1 MKCADLQSDVLVD
14 LVDGRL
20 DPTLQRDVERHLEA
34 CPECRAL
41 VTDLRTIRSS
51 AFMLDRREPAMAVWT
66 KLQEAVAAEPRP
78 RAGVFSIRRSLGGG
92 GGFSG
97 STWPVW
103 LGAAAALI
111 LATVIGLL
119 PLMNRNAAPAGN
131 AGNDTPAPPEI
142 TVESVAAEFE
152 AAEQHYQKAIDD
164 LQTIA
169 NKDTGE
175 LDPEVAAVLQKNLT
189 VIDQAI
195 TESRVALKT
204 QPSNT
209 NAQDGLFDALRTKV
223 ALLQQTVELINE
235 MRKGNQAEAGRRFQ
249 TLSQ

>member
-1 MKCADLQSDVLVD
+1 M
-14 LVDGRL
+14 
-20 DPTLQRDVERHLEA
+20 
-34 CPECRAL
+34 
-41 VTDLRTIRSS
+41 
-51 AFMLDRREPAMAVWT
+51 
-66 KLQEAVAAEPRP
+66 
-78 RAGVFSIRRSLGGG
+78 
-92 GGFSG
+92 
-97 STWPVW
+97 W

-119 PLMNRNAAPAGN
+119 PLLNRNAASVN
-131 AGNDTPAPPEI
+131 PAPDAAAVVEP
-142 TVESVAAEFE
+142 TVDSVAAEF
-152 AAEQHYQKAIDD
+152 AKAEEHYQKAIDD

-175 LDPEVAAVLQKNLT
+175 LDPQVAAVLQKNLT

-195 TESRVALKT
+195 SESRAALKT

-235 MRKGNQAEAGRRFQ
+235 MRKGNQAEAGRRLS

>member
-1 MKCADLQSDVLVD
+1 MKCADLQTDVLVD

-20 DPTLQRDVERHLEA
+20 DPAQQRDLERHLEA
-34 CPECRAL
+34 CPDCRAL
-41 VTDLRTIRSS
+41 VTDLRSIRAA
-51 AFMLDRREPAMAVWT
+51 AFMLDRREPGAAAWSR
-66 KLQEAVAAEPRP
+66 LQAAVAAEPAA
-78 RAGVFSIRRSLGGG
+78 RARLLMMPAAIRRGLGQGG
-92 GGFSG
+92 
-97 STWPVW
+97 WPVW
-103 LGAAAALI
+103 LGAAAALV

-119 PLMNRNAAPAGN
+119 PLMNRNAASDEAANGTE
-131 AGNDTPAPPEI
+131 GAPEV

-152 AAEQHYQKAIDD
+152 AAERHYQKAIDD

-195 TESRVALKT
+195 TESRVALRS
-204 QPSNT
+204 QPSST

>member
-1 MKCADLQSDVLVD
+1 MNCADLQSDVLVD

-20 DPTLQRDVERHLEA
+20 DGAAQRDVERHLEG
-34 CPECRAL
+34 CGHCRAL
-41 VTDLRTIRSS
+41 VEDLRTIRAA
-51 AFMLDRREPAMAVWT
+51 AFMLDRREPAAATWSKV
-66 KLQEAVAAEPRP
+66 QAAVAAEPAPKGRLLEM
-78 RAGVFSIRRSLGGG
+78 SRRGFGGG
-92 GGFSG
+92 R
-97 STWPVW
+97 TNWAVW

-119 PLMNRNAAPAGN
+119 PLLNRAEAPHDDNAPA
-131 AGNDTPAPPEI
+131 AADAEV
-142 TVESVAAEFE
+142 TVESVTAEFE
-152 AAEQHYQKAIDD
+152 AAEKHYQKAIDD

-175 LDPEVAAVLQKNLT
+175 LDPQVAAVLQKNLT

-195 TESRVALKT
+195 TESRDALKA
-204 QPSNT
+204 QPA
-209 NAQDGLFDALRTKV
+209 NASAQSGLFEGLRTKV

-235 MRKGNQAEAGRRFQ
+235 MRKGNQAEAGRRAQ

>member
-1 MKCADLQSDVLVD
+1 MKGAHLQADVLVD

-20 DPTLQRDVERHLEA
+20 DGAEQRDVERHLEG
-34 CPECRAL
+34 CDECRAL
-41 VTDLRTIRSS
+41 VDDLRSVRAA
-51 AFMLDRREPAMAVWT
+51 AFMLDRREPKAATWSQ
-66 KLQEAVAAEPRP
+66 LQAKIAAEPAPAGRLLAMP
-78 RAGVFSIRRSLGGG
+78 SRAN
-92 GGFSG
+92 
-97 STWPVW
+97 WPVW

-119 PLMNRNAAPAGN
+119 PLLNRAEAPHDDAAQQEA
-131 AGNDTPAPPEI
+131 AEPEA
-142 TVESVAAEFE
+142 TVESVTAEFE
-152 AAEQHYQKAIDD
+152 AAEKHYQKAIDD

-175 LDPEVAAVLQKNLT
+175 LDPQVAAVLQKNLT

-195 TESRVALKT
+195 TESRDALKS
-204 QPSNT
+204 QPASS
-209 NAQDGLFDALRTKV
+209 NAQNGLFDALRTKV

-235 MRKGNQAEAGRRFQ
+235 MRKGNQAEAGRRAQ